1 MQKTVKCK
9 SYMGH
14 CGGGAVRTA
23 TSTGRLRQLG
33 TKRVRVVATQ
43 RVSKNPEKILNT
55 RMKKKRGTENRKE
68 KQKKKQKK
76 RKKNTDASSIW
87 IPNLSMPIWIQI
99 ARWNAA
105 QLQKNTKT
113 NHVEMLDNE
122 WILLLSSTTWRY
134 LIIHQLGHGQNHYK
148 KSRCNLRS

>member
-1 MQKTVKCK
+1 
-9 SYMGH
+9 MGH

-68 KQKKKQKK
+68 KQKKNKK
-76 RKKNTDASSIW
+76 KGKR
-87 IPNLSMPIWIQI
+87 IPMQARSEFQI
-99 ARWNAA
+99 Y
-105 QLQKNTKT
+105 QCQSESKLL
-113 NHVEMLDNE
+113 VET
-122 WILLLSSTTWRY
+122 LLS
-134 LIIHQLGHGQNHYK
+134 YK
-148 KSRCNLRS
+148 KTQKLITLKC

>member
-1 MQKTVKCK
+1 
-9 SYMGH
+9 MGH

-68 KQKKKQKK
+68 KQKK
-76 RKKNTDASSIW
+76 RKKKEKEYRCKLDLNSKFINANLN
-87 IPNLSMPIWIQI
+87 PNCSLKRCSVTKKH
-99 ARWNAA
+99 
-105 QLQKNTKT
+105 KN
-113 NHVEMLDNE
+113 
-122 WILLLSSTTWRY
+122 
-134 LIIHQLGHGQNHYK
+134 
-148 KSRCNLRS
+148 